1 MINNIKIY
9 IDLYESNHKIK
20 LIINNYYMYI
30 MLIYL
35 HNIIT
40 NINTSNNDLKFWY
53 IYKYDPI

>member
-40 NINTSNNDLKFWY
+40 NINTSNK
-53 IYKYDPI
+53 YK